1 MYPSILTDIITI
13 FGLSVAVIIIF
24 HKIRIPPVVGFIVTG
39 ILAGPFGL
47 QLIES
52 SERVN
57 ALAEVGIIAL
67 LFTIGLEF
75 SLRNLSQIGRSIAIG
90 GTTQVTATILAG
102 MLICIIQG
110 YPWGQSLFFGFLLS
124 LSSTAIVMK
133 VAQDRGE
140 IESPHGRSALGILIF
155 QDLIVILMILI
166 SPLIAGSPGDP
177 SISPLEKILKGI
189 VAVLIIAAS
198 AKWFVPYLLLLAAK
212 TKNRE
217 VFILTV
223 IIIGL
228 SIAWL
233 THMAGLSLAL
243 GSFLAGLIISESE
256 YSHQAAGNILPFR
269 DVLMSFFFVSVGMLI
284 NMEFLLRHAALIGL
298 LIMCVVVMKSLTGTI
313 AVLFQGLPPRTAIIA
328 GMYLS
333 QIGEFSF
340 ILAKTGVEQ
349 GILTETSNAIF
360 ISVSALTMALTPLT
374 MELAPKVAI
383 QFLKLPLPKSL
394 KNKTYTLT
402 DHIPPSMKDHMI
414 IVGFGLNGRN
424 VARAAR
430 IAKIPYIIVEM
441 NPETVRRERKTGEQ
455 IIFGDATS
463 EEVLKY
469 AGIKKARTMVVVIN
483 DAAATRR
490 ITELARRLNPKLH
503 IIVRT
508 RFIGEM
514 DSLYK
519 LGADEVIPE
528 EFETSVEIFSRV
540 LRRYLIPKPEIERLI
555 SEIRADGYEMF
566 RTISKEAATCMDIR
580 VCLPDT
586 EIATVRLEK
595 KAYASGKNIN
605 DLALRKRFG
614 VTILA
619 IRRNGSMIHNP
630 DANTVLMEGD
640 VLVLFGEPFQISS
653 VLHLFT
659 EPMDR

>member
-1 MYPSILTDIITI
+1 MSPSIFTDIITI
-13 FGLSVAVIIIF
+13 FGLSFAVIIIF
-24 HKIRIPPVVGFIVTG
+24 HKIRIPAVVGFIVTG
-39 ILAGPFGL
+39 MLAGPFGL

-57 ALAEVGIIAL
+57 VLAEIGIIAL

-75 SLRNLSQIGRSIAIG
+75 SLRNLFQIGRSIAIG
-90 GTTQVTATILAG
+90 GTIQVTATVLAG
-102 MLICIIQG
+102 MLISITAG
-110 YPWGQSLFFGFLLS
+110 YPWSQSLFFGFLLS

-133 VAQDRGE
+133 LAQDRGE
-140 IESPHGRSALGILIF
+140 IESPHGKSALGMLIF
-155 QDLIVILMILI
+155 QDLIVILMILV
-166 SPLIAGSPGDP
+166 SPLIAGVPGDP
-177 SISPLEKILKGI
+177 AVSPLEKILKGL
-189 VAVLIIAAS
+189 VAVLIIGAA

-228 SIAWL
+228 SIAWI

-269 DVLMSFFFVSVGMLI
+269 DVLTSFFFVSVGMLI
-284 NMEFLLRHAALIGL
+284 NMEFFLQNAALIGI
-298 LIMCVVVMKSLTGTI
+298 LILGVIIMKSLTGTI
-313 AVLFQGLPPRTAIIA
+313 AVLFQGLPLRTAIIA

-340 ILAKTGVEQ
+340 ILAKSGVEH
-349 GILTETSNAIF
+349 GIFTETLNAIF
-360 ISVSALTMALTPLT
+360 IDVSALTMALTPLT
-374 MELAPKVAI
+374 MELAPKVAGYT
-383 QFLKLPLPKSL
+383 LKLPLPKNL
-394 KNKTYTLT
+394 KRGTFAIPEPL
-402 DHIPPSMKDHMI
+402 PPSMKDHII

-430 IAKIPYIIVEM
+430 IAGIPYIIIEM
-441 NPETVRRERKTGEQ
+441 NPETVRRERKEGER

-490 ITELARRLNPKLH
+490 ITEISRRLNPKLYL
-503 IIVRT
+503 IVRT

-555 SEIRADGYEMF
+555 TEIRADRYEMF
-566 RTISKEAATCMDIR
+566 RTISREAATCTDIR
-580 VCLPDT
+580 ICLPDT

-595 KAYASGKNIN
+595 DAYASGKSIN
-605 DLALRKRFG
+605 DLALRKKYG

-619 IRRNGSMIHNP
+619 IRRNGSMIYNP
-630 DANTVLMEGD
+630 EAGNILMEGD
-640 VLVLFGEPFQISS
+640 VLVLFGEPHRISG
-653 VLHLFT
+653 VLPLFT
-659 EPMDR
+659 THMNV